1 MFNMNAPSLAD
12 IAAVTRSNDND
23 GFGGNNGWWILIILF
38 ALFGWGNGSYGYG
51 SGGGSC
57 SGGCATSGDL
67 QRGFDTQTVV
77 TKLDGISNGLCS
89 LGYDQLAQMNGINQ
103 NISTTGFGIQN
114 SITQMG
120 IANMQDTNAL
130 SRQLADCCCENR
142 QAIAQVRYDM
152 ATDACATKTAI
163 NEMGQQIMQNDN
175 ANYRAL
181 NDRLTQQEIAAL
193 KDRIAQ
199 QDSLINSLNLAIS
212 QRNQTDS
219 IVERV
224 RTGCGCNSCNT
235 CG

>member
-1 MFNMNAPSLAD
+1 MFNMNTPSLAD

-38 ALFGWGNGSYGYG
+38 ALFGWGNGGYGYG
-51 SGGGSC
+51 AGGGGC
-57 SGGCATSGDL
+57 SSGCATSGDL

-130 SRQLADCCCENR
+130 SRQLDSCCCENR

-152 ATDACATKTAI
+152 ATDTCAIKTAI

-175 ANYRAL
+175 TNYRAL

-212 QRNQTDS
+212 QRNQTDN

-224 RTGCGCNSCNT
+224 RCGCNSCNT